1 MLYQIC
7 ITKRN
12 GKSTAVVATATTAAA
27 TLADAYT
34 AAAATPHN
42 WTVTANGNILAATL
56 AATFTADNA
65 AAVRVYPYATADN
78 AAAVMELAAYALR
91 SFEKWERRN
100 NFAVMNPVNRTEEER
115 QDFKQSAALAILE
128 TLNANAAA
136 TMFDCSTAAF
146 DAIAAIQKAYERKAE
161 REYNP
166 DWITCNITP
175 KKAKATFPEL
185 DRLVKKAIAAAD
197 LTDNQTAVL
206 YAVYGGNTAADYA
219 AANGISKQSAYKA
232 VNAAY
237 CKIVAA
243 MVELDKGEL
252 AAAGFTAAELAEK
265 LAELKRKGNKR

>member
-12 GKSTAVVATATTAAA
+12 GNDTAVTATATIAAA
-27 TLADAYT
+27 TIADAYT
-34 AAAATPHN
+34 AADNMPHDKTAAM
-42 WTVTANGNILAATL
+42 
-56 AATFTADNA
+56 
-65 AAVRVYPYATADN
+65 RVYPYATADN
-78 AAAVMELAAYALR
+78 ADSVMDLAAYALR

-100 NFAVMNPVNRTEEER
+100 NYAVMNPINRTEEER
-115 QDFKQSAALAILE
+115 QDLKQSAALAILE
-128 TLNANAAA
+128 TLHKNAAA

-146 DAIAAIQKAYERKAE
+146 DTIAAIQKAYERKAE

-206 YAVYGGNTAADYA
+206 YAVYGGNTAADFA
-219 AANGISKQSAYKA
+219 AMQGISKQSAYKA
-232 VNAAY
+232 ANAAY
-237 CKIVAA
+237 CKIVTA
-243 MVELDKGEL
+243 MIELDNGEL
-252 AAAGFTAAELAEK
+252 AAAGFTADELAEK
-265 LAELKRKGNKR
+265 IAELRRKGNKR